1 MTEVIH
7 WTAGLVILAEAL
19 NKLERCNPLARGLS
33 PRERLVDALKALAW
47 GLLAL
52 AGGGAIVTP
61 LLPLEAPTL
70 QDTALAA
77 GFATLIIRTR
87 FEEG

>member
-19 NKLERCNPLARGLS
+19 NKLERCNPVARGLS

-87 FEEG
+87 FKEG

>member
-33 PRERLVDALKALAW
+33 PRARLVDALKALAW

-87 FEEG
+87 FKEG

>member
-1 MTEVIH
+1 MTDLVH
-7 WTAGLVILAEAL
+7 WLAGIIILAESL
-19 NKLERCNPLARGLS
+19 NKLERCHPLAEGLTH
-33 PRERLVDALKALAW
+33 RARVVEALKALAW
-47 GLLAL
+47 GLLAM

-87 FEEG
+87 VKEG

>member
-33 PRERLVDALKALAW
+33 PRARLVDALKALAW

-61 LLPLEAPTL
+61 LLPLETPTL

-87 FEEG
+87 FKEG